1 MEHKSHSNKKPCLDY
16 HESRGSDIY
25 GNAKYDR
32 YEEKEPYEM
41 PYGRD
46 SYGNTTYEDKD
57 EYGNYK
63 CDEEE
68 QN

>member
-1 MEHKSHSNKKPCLDY
+1 MEKHNPHSNYKPCLNY
-16 HESRGSDIY
+16 HEPRGSDIY

-46 SYGNTTYEDKD
+46 SYGNATYEDKD

-68 QN
+68 